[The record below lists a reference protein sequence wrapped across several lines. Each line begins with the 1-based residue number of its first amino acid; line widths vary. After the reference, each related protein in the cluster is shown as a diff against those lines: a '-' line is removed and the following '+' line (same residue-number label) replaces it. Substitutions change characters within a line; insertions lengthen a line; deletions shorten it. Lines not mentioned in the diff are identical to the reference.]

1 VATEGSAFLIG
12 SGLLELSAFDP
23 KRHSA
28 LAMLSF
34 PHLVVLFVIALV
46 IFGPQKLP
54 ELARMLG
61 KATAEFRK
69 MTNDFRYALEDEV
82 RELERQTRIREE
94 EIASAARAAQS
105 PVPAPAVAAAPEGA
119 VARET
124 PVAIEP
130 VTGSS
135 APQAETQLQSQNG
148 AARSPQ
154 ADSASSHPPQQE
166 PVSVPHEK
174 SSDDNSAV

>member
-1 VATEGSAFLIG
+1 
-12 SGLLELSAFDP
+12 
-23 KRHSA
+23 
-28 LAMLSF
+28 MLSF

-94 EIASAARAAQS
+94 ETAAAAVRSALPPETAPLPPEGVVEHGGPAMQEVGHVL
-105 PVPAPAVAAAPEGA
+105 PEVPPGPAPEASPNAQEH
-119 VARET
+119 
-124 PVAIEP
+124 P
-130 VTGSS
+130 VT
-135 APQAETQLQSQNG
+135 AP
-148 AARSPQ
+148 
-154 ADSASSHPPQQE
+154 D
-166 PVSVPHEK
+166 EK
-174 SSDDNSAV
+174 PSDDHTAV